1 MHLLI
6 RQPLNGH
13 QLSARFIPLQ
23 KLDDI
28 PFSMTSI
35 FLDRFANSVNYTE
48 REIIV
53 FNSSKGHKTRLK
65 SFWWIFVVL
74 GCITII
80 ILIILIIY
88 KRKNRNE
95 ITTQEIIDAADLERD
110 LINDDNDKILD
121 PFHNNGD
128 NEMLSV
134 DNPLYNDNNDSSDP
148 FRKDFEETL

>member
-1 MHLLI
+1 
-6 RQPLNGH
+6 
-13 QLSARFIPLQ
+13 
-23 KLDDI
+23 
-28 PFSMTSI
+28 MTSI
-35 FLDRFANSVNYTE
+35 FLYRFANSVNYTE